1 MSQLRISAIV
11 PYFEAHKTIE
21 NALRSLIEGDLPPDE
36 IVLVNDG
43 SSQESRDQLEG
54 IVFALKPE
62 FPALLVVD
70 HQHNLGSGFARNT
83 AVLHAKNDWI
93 FCLDADNLAPKN
105 LLKSIARFI
114 DENVG
119 NNVEIVSPERLIFF
133 DDRSETVSHTW
144 TFKNSILT
152 SEEFINRT
160 VLPRSSGNYL
170 FSKDSW
176 YKAGGYPTA
185 AGALEN
191 WGFGLRLHLAGY
203 QTQVVPGTFYFH
215 RIGIDSL
222 YTRESR
228 DMERLSLIATA
239 QVLED
244 ASRLPSKLVRKLL
257 NARKARS
264 WLSKIKEPT
273 LFNDPKLEFDEG
285 YATPREEMP
294 PAELEGLE
302 GMLSELERRL
312 NRR

>member
-43 SSQESRDQLEG
+43 SSQESRNQLKD
-54 IVFALKPE
+54 IVLALKPK
-62 FPALLVVD
+62 FPPISVVD

-83 AVLHAKNDWI
+83 AVLHAKNSWI

-105 LLKSIARFI
+105 LLMSIARFI
-114 DENVG
+114 DENAG
-119 NNVEIVSPERLIFF
+119 SVEIASPERLIFF
-133 DDRSETVSHTW
+133 DDTSKTVSHTW
-144 TFKNSILT
+144 TFKNSVLT

-176 YKAGGYPTA
+176 YKAGGYPIA

-203 QTQVVPGTFYFH
+203 QTHVVPSTFYFH

-222 YTRESR
+222 YARDSR

-244 ASRLPSKLVRKLL
+244 ASRLPSRLVRRLL

-264 WLSKIKEPT
+264 WLSKIKVPT
-273 LFNDPKLEFDEG
+273 LFNDPKLGFDEG
-285 YATPREEMP
+285 YATPREEMQP
-294 PAELEGLE
+294 TELEGLE
-302 GMLSELERRL
+302 GLLLGLERRL
-312 NRR
+312 NLH

>member
-1 MSQLRISAIV
+1 MSQLSISAIV

-43 SSQESRDQLEG
+43 SSDESRLQLEA
-54 IVFALKPE
+54 IVMALKPE
-62 FPALLVVD
+62 FPPILVID

-83 AVLHAKNDWI
+83 AVLNAKNGWI
-93 FCLDADNLAPKN
+93 FALDADNLAPKN
-105 LLKSIARFI
+105 LLKSIAGFI
-114 DENVG
+114 NENAG
-119 NNVEIVSPERLIFF
+119 NAEIASPERLIYF
-133 DDRSETVSHTW
+133 DDRLVNVSHTW
-144 TFKNSILT
+144 TFKNSNLAA
-152 SEEFINRT
+152 EEAISRI

-203 QTQVVPGTFYFH
+203 QTHVVPSTFYFH

-222 YTRESR
+222 YVRESR

-244 ASRLPSKLVRKLL
+244 ASRLPRKLVNRLL
-257 NARKARS
+257 NVRKARS
-264 WLSKIKEPT
+264 WLGKLKAPT
-273 LFNDPKLEFDEG
+273 SFNDSRLGFDEG
-285 YATPREEMP
+285 YTTPREGMEP
-294 PAELEGLE
+294 KELEALE
-302 GMLSELERRL
+302 GMLSGLERR
-312 NRR
+312 RSCP